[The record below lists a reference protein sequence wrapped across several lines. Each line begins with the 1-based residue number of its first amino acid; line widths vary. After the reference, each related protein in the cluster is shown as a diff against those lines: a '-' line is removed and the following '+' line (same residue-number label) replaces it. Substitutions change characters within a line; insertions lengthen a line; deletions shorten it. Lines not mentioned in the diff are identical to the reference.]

1 MCKNNSLCVFHIVF
15 LVVISFTGPATM
27 GGTWDFDGQAELT
40 KSKIEAFF
48 GRSVTHFQ
56 TCSHGDFDETEWE
69 RTKQFLLHTGA
80 KFIHGGELSWG
91 KSYPDHSYWDKCR
104 IKLKDLHATPGLK
117 DVIVEGFIAEH
128 IASNADKTLIPDWL
142 WTYMEKE
149 GITKNR
155 TPSPKDTGD
164 KHYFHYENFFEKDWT
179 FIDLWG
185 KGRSVPDIRQMETRL
200 YYLKEHID
208 AGFESIW
215 FGQLWLTARADK
227 GYVALNEI
235 CQFAKK
241 YAAKHGRRHAILL
254 CSHTTGHSHNGR
266 QLMDFISFPCRVRY
280 SDKYPHGMEIKT
292 SPEDCPFRN
301 LKQVLINKADL
312 PVLLEIDNYACS
324 SKNKRIAQSGGF
336 DEITGFAYKEPWQR
350 RAFLEQYYWELRT
363 VPNLHGNKRVF
374 LSMPG
379 RRGICIPACTGCE
392 QSTNPKLPYPRNRY
406 SPFREHC
413 GDEDTIARI
422 FRSRGLSAATTQ
434 PK

>member
-1 MCKNNSLCVFHIVF
+1 
-15 LVVISFTGPATM
+15 M
-27 GGTWDFDGQAELT
+27 GGTWDFEGQAELT
-40 KSKIEAFF
+40 KSKIEAFLS
-48 GRSVTHFQ
+48 RAVTHFDI
-56 TCSHGDFDETEWE
+56 CSHGNFDEAKWA

-91 KSYPDHSYWDKCR
+91 NSYPDHSYWDKCR
-104 IKLKDLHATPGLK
+104 IKLKDLHATPGLE

-149 GITKNR
+149 GITNTR
-155 TPSPKDTGD
+155 TPSSNDTGD
-164 KHYFHYENFFEKDWT
+164 KHYFHYENFFEKDWKM
-179 FIDLWG
+179 IDHWG
-185 KGRSVPDIRQMETRL
+185 KGRSVPDIRQTETKL
-200 YYLKEHID
+200 YYRYLLKEYID

-215 FGQLWLTARADK
+215 FGQLWLTAQADS
-227 GYVALNEI
+227 GCAALNEI

-254 CSHTTGHSHNGR
+254 CSHTDGHYHKGR
-266 QLMDFISFPCRVRY
+266 QLMDYCAFPCRVRY

-292 SPEDCPFRN
+292 SPKECPFIN
-301 LKQVLINKADL
+301 LKRVLDNKADL
-312 PVLLEIDNYACS
+312 PVLLEVDNYACS
-324 SKNKRIAQSGGF
+324 PRSNFIGGDDGGF

-350 RAFLEQYYWELRT
+350 RMFLEQYYWELRT
-363 VPNLHGNKRVF
+363 VPNIHGNKRVF

-379 RRGICIPACTGCE
+379 RRGICIPTCTGCE
-392 QSTNPKLPYPRNRY
+392 QSKNPKLPYPRNRY
-406 SPFREHC
+406 SPYREHC

-422 FRSRGLSAATTQ
+422 FRSRGPSMTTTQ